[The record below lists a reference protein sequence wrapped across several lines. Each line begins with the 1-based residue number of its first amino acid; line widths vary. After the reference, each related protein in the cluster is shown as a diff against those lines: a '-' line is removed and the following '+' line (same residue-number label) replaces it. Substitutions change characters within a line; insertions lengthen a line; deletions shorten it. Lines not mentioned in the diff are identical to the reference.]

1 MTLERAQTLCTLAI
15 AGVPHVNPSETVRF
29 MRYLTPTELERAGN
43 IYAAILGEPH
53 VPNRPEKPRAPRVK
67 SNPKPYDRNAISR
80 AAKARRRIEEMRDMR
95 GVV

>member
-53 VPNRPEKPRAPRVK
+53 VPNRPEKPRAPK
-67 SNPKPYDRNAISR
+67 PKAKPYDRSAINR
-80 AAKARRRIEEMRDMR
+80 AAQARRRIEEMRDMR
-95 GVV
+95 EVA